1 MLTSNPPMASPPHVG
16 RTAVLLLAWGLGLVT
31 GVMAQSA
38 PTPPSED
45 TTQVAVPDSLPNR
58 ATAVAGSQVTTFG
71 ADQSTYR
78 PYRQE
83 PSVYLSAPALRFNRV
98 EGAVVG
104 LQRDP
109 LSWTGDLPVAPFGQ
123 ISYALGLRQW
133 RAVLGV
139 EARLVTPPS
148 ATSGYG
154 LKIGAH
160 VARTTATEDDW
171 KRSWEATSI
180 SALLFGQDLFN
191 YYDLR
196 GVTVY
201 GVQRISPQLQATVG
215 ARWAEH
221 DRLDRT
227 TTWTL
232 LNDRTPRPNPPVDA
246 GEVRTVLVT
255 VEGGRLTRR
264 SERRSVGTI
273 ARIHAEIGQGFG
285 APLAYNR
292 FLLDVQSYQAV
303 HPSVTLNLRSRAGA
317 TTHDAPVQMQFR
329 LNGVHGLRT
338 FEPVVRA
345 EERLLLGSAAGV
357 WHDVPIAEW
366 AGRIRLQAFGD
377 VGWIG
382 DDAPPAG
389 ETFAFAGVG
398 ASLFDGLLS
407 VELAWPLHDTPE
419 RTRPGWRPQAT
430 LNVNPLR

>member
-1 MLTSNPPMASPPHVG
+1 MLTSNTPMASPPHVG
-16 RTAVLLLAWGLGLVT
+16 RTVVLLLAWSLGLVT

-38 PTPPSED
+38 PTSPPED

-123 ISYALGLRQW
+123 VSYALGLRTW
-133 RAVLGV
+133 RAVLGAEV
-139 EARLVTPPS
+139 RLVQPP
-148 ATSGYG
+148 AQERGYG
-154 LKIGAH
+154 LKVGAH
-160 VARTTATEDDW
+160 VAHTTATEDDW
-171 KRSWEATSI
+171 KRSWEENSV

-196 GVTVY
+196 GVTAY
-201 GVQRISPQLQATVG
+201 IAQRFSPQLQVTVG
-215 ARWAEH
+215 GRWAEH
-221 DRLDRT
+221 DGLSRT
-227 TTWTL
+227 TTWAL
-232 LNDRTPRPNPPVDA
+232 LDDRTPPPNPPVDA

-273 ARIHAEIGQGFG
+273 ARFHAEIGQGFG

-303 HPSVTLNLRSRAGA
+303 HPSVNLNLRGRAGI
-317 TTHDAPVQMQFR
+317 TTHEAPVQMQFR
-329 LNGVHGLRT
+329 LDGVRGLRT
-338 FEPVVRA
+338 FEPSVRA
-345 EERLLLGSAAGV
+345 EERMLLGSTTWV

-366 AGRIRLQAFGD
+366 MGRAQLQAFGD
-377 VGWIG
+377 VGWTG
-382 DDAPPAG
+382 DDAPPDG

-407 VELAWPLHDTPE
+407 VELAWPLHATPD
-419 RTRPGWRPQAT
+419 RTHPNGRPQVT
-430 LNVNPLR
+430 LKVNPLR